1 MDNTFMHP
9 MLYQGRNDNAR
20 MLALT
25 REHPEGHAHVAD
37 LPYRLCSWAFDNPA
51 NVGLWEDERGRLL
64 AWAVLQPPFWTFEYG
79 LHTDAPPDA
88 LAVILNWGDAQ
99 ARTLLDTP
107 YGRPAWFVPVPEGN
121 EGRRQ
126 TLEAFGYRPQDTV
139 ENPWSQVTLAL
150 TADVVLP
157 PCPVR
162 DGYRLRQLR
171 GEAEVPAYVSLHR
184 AVFHSTNMTEGWR
197 HKIIRH
203 PAYEPELDLVVEA
216 QSGELAAFCIAW
228 LMDQP
233 IMVDGRSSRVGQI
246 EPIGVHEENRR
257 HGLAWAI
264 LAETVRRLRRMGAET
279 VLVQTDNYRD
289 RAYSFYQVAG
299 FRIVEHITL
308 YRKDFAPA
316 DWKSDE

>member
-1 MDNTFMHP
+1 
-9 MLYQGRNDNAR
+9 
-20 MLALT
+20 
-25 REHPEGHAHVAD
+25 
-37 LPYRLCSWAFDNPA
+37 
-51 NVGLWEDERGRLL
+51 
-64 AWAVLQPPFWTFEYG
+64 
-79 LHTDAPPDA
+79 
-88 LAVILNWGDAQ
+88 
-99 ARTLLDTP
+99 
-107 YGRPAWFVPVPEGN
+107 
-121 EGRRQ
+121 
-126 TLEAFGYRPQDTV
+126 
-139 ENPWSQVTLAL
+139 
-150 TADVVLP
+150 
-157 PCPVR
+157 
-162 DGYRLRQLR
+162 
-171 GEAEVPAYVSLHR
+171 
-184 AVFHSTNMTEGWR
+184 MTEGWR

-216 QSGELAAFCIAW
+216 QSGKLAAFCIAW